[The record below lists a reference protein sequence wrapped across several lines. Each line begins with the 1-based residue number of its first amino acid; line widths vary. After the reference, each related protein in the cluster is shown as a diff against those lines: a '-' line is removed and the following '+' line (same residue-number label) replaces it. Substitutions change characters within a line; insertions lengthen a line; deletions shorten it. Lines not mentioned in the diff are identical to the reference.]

1 MGIRENDRRSKEAQ
15 LAPCLGLSP
24 AVHPGAE
31 AGKAKHKTWNNV
43 FLTWNSGHRVEK
55 PSRFHIRQCQQ
66 LFRSCCCEFAML
78 STWHGRVGEVIH
90 NMPQMPSAYKM
101 HVFAADGCW
110 GEVYAYFHV
119 LATWR

>member
-1 MGIRENDRRSKEAQ
+1 MGSEKMTGPGQKSAADT
-15 LAPCLGLSP
+15 L
-24 AVHPGAE
+24 PGAE

-43 FLTWNSGHRVEK
+43 FLTWNSGHGVEK